1 MGGRLRDLD
10 ARALAWGLYVS
21 GAIFVLMHPSF
32 TPNWRSAM
40 FPVVGSLLM
49 AGTHGYLYATV
60 GQLWPLV
67 VAHAVSFLVAA
78 RQ

>member
-1 MGGRLRDLD
+1 
-10 ARALAWGLYVS
+10 
-21 GAIFVLMHPSF
+21 MHPSF